1 VLTAGVDLAAARYRA
16 GVLTAGV
23 DLAAE
28 PEGTAVALLAW
39 SASGATVSEV
49 VCPAGDDAV
58 AEAVARAGKT
68 GIDCPLGW
76 PDAFV
81 SFVAAHHAGPV
92 PVPDGPADRA
102 WRRGLAWRHTDEVVR
117 AATGLVPLS
126 VSADRIGHTA
136 MRCAALQATLAAR
149 GVDVDRTGTGAIAE
163 VYPAASLK
171 LWGLPW
177 RGYKTAKNRAALGEV
192 VDGLLAAAPW
202 LRLGEHEQACR
213 RSDHVL
219 DAVVAALAARAVAI
233 GRATVADRE
242 VARAEGWIALP
253 TGPVDSL
260 LEARRSCG
268 GSA

>member
-1 VLTAGVDLAAARYRA
+1 M
-16 GVLTAGV
+16 LTAGV

-28 PEGTAVALLAW
+28 PDGTAVALLSWTGAG
-39 SASGATVSEV
+39 ASVADVI
-49 VCPAGDDAV
+49 CPAGDDVV
-58 AEAVARAGKT
+58 AEAVLRAGKT

-81 SFVAAHHAGPV
+81 SFIGAHHAGPV
-92 PVPDGPADRA
+92 PETGVPADRA

-117 AATGLVPLS
+117 ERTGLVPLS

-136 MRCAALQATLAAR
+136 MRCAALQATLAGR
-149 GVDVDRTGTGAIAE
+149 GADVDRTGTGAIAE

-171 LWGLPW
+171 IWGLPW
-177 RGYKTAKNRAALGEV
+177 RGYKSAKNRAVLGEV

-202 LRLGEHEQACR
+202 LRLGEYEALCR
-213 RSDHVL
+213 HSDHVL
-219 DAVVAALAARAVAI
+219 DAVVAALAARAVVL

-253 TGPVDSL
+253 TGPLGDLADGPV
-260 LEARRSCG
+260 AGFRTG
-268 GSA
+268 